1 MQRKQIKLSTIA
13 RKVQRHVDEIKQ
25 EPTQIIIPHAVDEL
39 DRYMEKWK
47 KRWNK
52 MHTVSGRFGLMDSL
66 HRFYITAP
74 SSKSAREYIEKSYP
88 NFKVEGVG

>member
-25 EPTQIIIPHAVDEL
+25 HKDQIIMPDAVDEL
-39 DRYMEKWK
+39 ERYMKGWK

-52 MHTVSGRFGLMDSL
+52 MYTVSGRFGLVDGL

-74 SSKSAREYIEKSYP
+74 SANAARAYIEKSYP